1 MIFLTKIVKFIFSQT
16 DAKKA
21 YRKFVG
27 ILILAFFAVLL
38 SYPKGPNWIR
48 KEVKLHLG
56 LDLAGGAHLVY
67 QADVAHIPA
76 GDRELAIE
84 GTRDVIERRVNAFGI
99 GEPVVQ
105 TNVNG
110 ESYRIIVELP
120 GVTDI
125 TEAIKRIG
133 ETPVLEFK
141 EQGEQPSPIP
151 LSVQEKAKREVFN
164 EAAKER
170 AEEIL
175 KKAVNLDDAGFAKL
189 ADEFSEDPGNK
200 AADGKQAGGD
210 LGFHKKGSFVP
221 EFEDIL
227 FEKLKDGET
236 YPEFVQTQFGY
247 HIIRRVASRS
257 ASKVDASSLDI
268 ETKGGGKLKVE
279 DVTNK
284 EGEPAEEKEVQGRH
298 ILLITQ
304 SLEPEI
310 PPYDPW
316 KNTELS
322 GKQLK
327 RASVQFQQSSNAPQI
342 SLQFNTEGA
351 DLFEQ
356 LTARNVDKPIA
367 IFLDGEVLSAP
378 RVQQKITGGQ
388 AVITG
393 TFTLGEAE
401 LLAKRL
407 NSGALPVPVSLVSQ
421 QKVGASLGK
430 ISIEKSFLAGLI
442 GFLFVAFFMILYYRL
457 PGILAV
463 IALGLYGMI
472 MLALFKLIPVV
483 MTLSGIAGFIFSI
496 GIAVDANVL
505 IFERIKEEVRNGK
518 PLGSAID
525 EGFSRAWSSIRDS
538 NVSSLIT
545 AFVLIWLGTGLIKG
559 FAITLSIGILVSMF
573 SAISVTRV
581 FLKVVVQSTKKS
593 RWLWG
598 MK

>member
-1 MIFLTKIVKFIFSQT
+1 MKFLTKILKFIFSPT
-16 DAKKA
+16 DVQKS
-21 YRKFVG
+21 YRNFVG
-27 ILILAFFAVLL
+27 ILILAVFAFLF
-38 SYPKGPNWIR
+38 SYPKGPDWIR

-67 QADVAHIPA
+67 QADVANIPY
-76 GDRELAIE
+76 GDKELAVE
-84 GTRDVIERRVNAFGI
+84 GTRDIIERRVNAFGV

-110 ESYRIIVELP
+110 DSYRIIVELP

-141 EQGEQPSPIP
+141 EQAEQPAPVP
-151 LSVQEKAKREVFN
+151 LSPEEKAKREVFN
-164 EAAKER
+164 EAAKDR

-175 KKAVNLDDAGFAKL
+175 KKAVNLDSAGFAKL
-189 ADEFSEDPGNK
+189 ADEFSEDPGNN
-200 AADGKQAGGD
+200 APDGKQSGGD
-210 LGFHKKGSFVP
+210 LGFQKKGSLVP
-221 EFEDIL
+221 AFEAIL
-227 FEKLKDGET
+227 FDTLKDGET
-236 YPEFVQTQFGY
+236 YPELVRTQFGY
-247 HIIRRVASRS
+247 HIIRRVAERT
-257 ASKVDASSLDI
+257 ASKVDASALDI
-268 ETKGGGKLKVE
+268 ETEGEGKLKVE

-284 EGEPAEEKEVQGRH
+284 EGDLEGEKEVQGRH
-298 ILLITQ
+298 ILITTQ
-304 SLEPEI
+304 SLEPET
-310 PPYDPW
+310 PPYNPW
-316 KNTELS
+316 ENTELS

-327 RASVQFQQSSNAPQI
+327 RASVQFDQTLNAPHI
-342 SLQFNTEGA
+342 SLQFNSEGA

-356 LTARNVDKPIA
+356 LTERNVDKPIA

-393 TFTLGEAE
+393 TFTLKEAE

-421 QKVGASLGK
+421 QKVGASLGR
-430 ISIEKSFLAGLI
+430 ISIEKSFLAGLV
-442 GFLFVAFFMILYYRL
+442 GFLFVALFMILYYRL
-457 PGILAV
+457 PGVLAV
-463 IALGLYGMI
+463 IALVIYGMI
-472 MLALFKLIPVV
+472 MLAVFKLIPVV
-483 MTLSGIAGFIFSI
+483 MTLSGIAGFLFSI
-496 GIAVDANVL
+496 GIALDANVL
-505 IFERIKEEVRNGK
+505 IFERMKEEVRNGK

-525 EGFSRAWSSIRDS
+525 EGFSHAWNSIRDS

-573 SAISVTRV
+573 SAISITRV
-581 FLKVVVQSTKKS
+581 FLKAIVPYTKKIA
-593 RWLWG
+593 WLWG